1 MIRTALPRARPDPAR
16 PGPARPATMSCMD
29 AARAT
34 DLAERWERAWNAHDL
49 EAVLALVAD
58 DVVFTSPY
66 ATRVLPGSDG
76 VLRGKDA
83 LRAYWARG
91 LELLPDLHHR
101 VEKVYAGVGTVV
113 LAYRNERG
121 GEVSE
126 VLELRDGLVV
136 RGHGTYLV

>member
-1 MIRTALPRARPDPAR
+1 
-16 PGPARPATMSCMD
+16 MD
-29 AARAT
+29 AAVAT
-34 DLAERWERAWNAHDL
+34 DLARRWERAWNAHDL

-76 VLRGKDA
+76 VLRGRDA
-83 LRAYWARG
+83 LRGYWGRG
-91 LELLPDLHHR
+91 LALLPDLHHR
-101 VEKVYAGVGTVV
+101 VEKVFAGVDTVV